1 MNYHSITTLIIA
13 GIIVENIVLYIIY
26 FYKKSGK
33 TIRQWYREFKIGA
46 YSMDITPA
54 IIGSYLAILLAH
66 NFYMQLVYVVIIG
79 LIHDTSFGLFL
90 NSINTKS
97 NKVLQ
102 FFKDYAKE
110 NGKTILMWDALIL
123 VSTLVVSKFLYK
135 TFSNTIIIFLGIVS
149 IYIGLL
155 FVYSF

>member
-13 GIIVENIVLYIIY
+13 GIIVENIVLYML
-26 FYKKSGK
+26 FFNKNSGK
-33 TIRQWYREFKIGA
+33 TIRQYYREFTIGA
-46 YSMDITPA
+46 YSMDITSA
-54 IIGSYLAILLAH
+54 IIGSYLAILLAP

-97 NKVLQ
+97 SKILQ

-110 NGKTILMWDALIL
+110 YGKKILIVDALIL
-123 VSTLVVSKFLYK
+123 LSTLFVSNFLYK
-135 TFSNTIIIFLGIVS
+135 TFSNTIIIFLGILFT
-149 IYIGLL
+149 YIGLL

>member
-13 GIIVENIVLYIIY
+13 GIIVENIVLYML
-26 FYKKSGK
+26 FFNKNSGK
-33 TIRQWYREFKIGA
+33 TIRQYYREFTIGA
-46 YSMDITPA
+46 YSMDITSA
-54 IIGSYLAILLAH
+54 IIGSYLAILLAP

-97 NKVLQ
+97 SKILQ

-110 NGKTILMWDALIL
+110 YGKKILIVDALIL
-123 VSTLVVSKFLYK
+123 LSTLLLSNFLYK
-135 TFSNTIIIFLGIVS
+135 TFSNTIIIFLGILFT
-149 IYIGLL
+149 YIGLL

>member
-13 GIIVENIVLYIIY
+13 GIIVENIVLYML
-26 FYKKSGK
+26 FFNKNSGK
-33 TIRQWYREFKIGA
+33 TIRQWYNQFTIGA
-46 YSMDITPA
+46 YTMDITSA
-54 IIGSYLAILLAH
+54 IIGSYLAILLTP

-97 NKVLQ
+97 SKVLQ

-110 NGKTILMWDALIL
+110 YGKKILLVDAAMLI
-123 VSTLVVSKFLYK
+123 STLFVSNYLLN
-135 TFSNTIIIFLGIVS
+135 TFSNVNTIFLGVVTF
-149 IYIGLL
+149 YFGLL
-155 FVYSF
+155 MVYSF

>member
-13 GIIVENIVLYIIY
+13 GIIVENIVLYML
-26 FYKKSGK
+26 FFNKNSGK
-33 TIRQWYREFKIGA
+33 TIRQWYNQFTIGA
-46 YSMDITPA
+46 YTMDITSA
-54 IIGSYLAILLAH
+54 IIGSYLAILLTP

-97 NKVLQ
+97 SKVLQ

-110 NGKTILMWDALIL
+110 YGKKILLVDAAMLI
-123 VSTLVVSKFLYK
+123 STLCVSNYLLN
-135 TFSNTIIIFLGIVS
+135 TFSNVNTIFLGVVTF
-149 IYIGLL
+149 YFGLL
-155 FVYSF
+155 MVYSF

>member
-13 GIIVENIVLYIIY
+13 GIIVENIVL
-26 FYKKSGK
+26 FMLFFNKNSGK
-33 TIRQWYREFKIGA
+33 TIRQYYREFTIGA
-46 YSMDITPA
+46 YSMDITSA
-54 IIGSYLAILLAH
+54 IIGSYLAILLAP

-97 NKVLQ
+97 SKILQ

-110 NGKTILMWDALIL
+110 YGKKILIVDALIL
-123 VSTLVVSKFLYK
+123 LSTLLVSNFLYK
-135 TFSNTIIIFLGIVS
+135 TLSNTIIIFLGILFT
-149 IYIGLL
+149 YIGLL

>member
-1 MNYHSITTLIIA
+1 MLFFNK
-13 GIIVENIVLYIIY
+13 N
-26 FYKKSGK
+26 SGK
-33 TIRQWYREFKIGA
+33 TIRQYYREFTIGA
-46 YSMDITPA
+46 YSMDITSA
-54 IIGSYLAILLAH
+54 IIGSYLAILLAP

-97 NKVLQ
+97 SKILQ

-110 NGKTILMWDALIL
+110 YGKKILIVDALIL
-123 VSTLVVSKFLYK
+123 LSTLLVSNFLYK
-135 TFSNTIIIFLGIVS
+135 TFSNTIIIFLGILFT
-149 IYIGLL
+149 YIGLL

>member
-1 MNYHSITTLIIA
+1 MNYHSIATLIIA
-13 GIIVENIVLYIIY
+13 GIIVENIVL
-26 FYKKSGK
+26 FMLFFNKNSGK
-33 TIRQWYREFKIGA
+33 TIRQYYREFTIGA
-46 YSMDITPA
+46 YSMDITSA
-54 IIGSYLAILLAH
+54 IIGSYLAILLAP

-97 NKVLQ
+97 SKILQ

-110 NGKTILMWDALIL
+110 YGKKILIVDALIL
-123 VSTLVVSKFLYK
+123 LSTLLVSNFLYK
-135 TFSNTIIIFLGIVS
+135 TFSNTIIIFLGILFT
-149 IYIGLL
+149 YIGLL